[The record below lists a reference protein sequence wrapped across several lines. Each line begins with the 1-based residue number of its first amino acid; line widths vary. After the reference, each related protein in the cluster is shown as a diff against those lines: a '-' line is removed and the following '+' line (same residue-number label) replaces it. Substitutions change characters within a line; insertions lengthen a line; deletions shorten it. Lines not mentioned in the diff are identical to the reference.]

1 MSASPAPASTPA
13 LRLRAL
19 PFALRAGLTGV
30 VLALGLG
37 LWASLEHLRAHHEK
51 RDEVAGLS
59 LDDLV
64 ASYHGIHAPSRLA
77 ESVRGGHPADL
88 PAADRD
94 ALLAWLGSTRVAE
107 DFDNADLGAKAPAEI
122 LAARCTSCH
131 ARTSQDKGSAL
142 PLEYWDD
149 VKKLAF
155 ARELPATPLEIVTT
169 SLHAHASSMAL
180 LTLAVMLL
188 AFCTRWP
195 AWLRCG
201 GALVGGLALVA
212 DLASW
217 LLARESAGF
226 VYVIAAAGALWS
238 CWMALALVSILLE
251 LWLPEGTR
259 P

>member
-1 MSASPAPASTPA
+1 MKPP
-13 LRLRAL
+13 LRLREL
-19 PFALRAGLTGV
+19 PCALRAGLTGV
-30 VLALGLG
+30 VLALLLG
-37 LWASLEHLRAHHEK
+37 LWASLDHLRTAHEK

-64 ASYHGIHAPSRLA
+64 ASYHGIHAPARLA
-77 ESVRGGHPADL
+77 ESVRGGHPEGL

-94 ALLAWLGSTRVAE
+94 ALLAWLGSARVAE

-131 ARTSQDKGSAL
+131 ARKSQDKGSSL

-180 LTLAVMLL
+180 LTLAAL
-188 AFCTRWP
+188 ALCFCTRWP

-201 GALVGGLALVA
+201 GALVGGLALVV
-212 DLASW
+212 DLSSW
-217 LLARESAGF
+217 LLARESAAF
-226 VYVIAAAGALWS
+226 VYAIAAAGALWS
-238 CWMALALVSILLE
+238 LWMALALSAVLLE
-251 LWLPEGTR
+251 LWLPERERT
-259 P
+259 

>member
-1 MSASPAPASTPA
+1 MNPP

-30 VLALGLG
+30 ALALLLG
-37 LWASLEHLRAHHEK
+37 LWASLDHLRTAHEK
-51 RDEVAGLS
+51 RDELPGLS

-64 ASYHGIHAPSRLA
+64 ASYHGIHAPARLA
-77 ESVRGGHPADL
+77 ESLRSGHAPEL
-88 PAADRD
+88 PQAERES
-94 ALLAWLGSTRVAE
+94 LLAWLGSKRVAE
-107 DFDNADLGAKAPAEI
+107 DFDNPDLGAKAPAEI
-122 LAARCTSCH
+122 LAARCTNCH
-131 ARTSQDKGSAL
+131 ARKSQDPGARI

-180 LTLAVMLL
+180 LTLAVMALC
-188 AFCTRWP
+188 FCTRWP
-195 AWLRCG
+195 AWLRSG

-212 DLASW
+212 DLSSW
-217 LLARESAGF
+217 LSARESAAF

-238 CWMALALVSILLE
+238 VWMALALVSILLE
-251 LWLPEGTR
+251 LWLPERERT
-259 P
+259 